1 MEPSIAAL
9 VALSAVLHP
18 VWYALVKRD
27 PDPDAAFL
35 AVNGGIALIALGHA
49 LALGVHLI
57 DALALW
63 PLMLLSGLGQLAY
76 GYAVVGVLKRADLSA
91 YYPIIRSA
99 PLAIVAIGFF
109 FLGEC
114 YSPALLGGIALVIAG
129 AFALQYKPGARLLSE
144 PVPLALSIMA
154 LLGSA
159 TYSIADAQL
168 VQTLHP
174 TAALFWIQAASVPM
188 LGLVFGHGRAD
199 WTLRLPLRAWAS
211 RPHRYLLY
219 GAIAYASYYLILVAY
234 SFGANVA
241 AVNAVR
247 QIAIPIS
254 VFIGGMWL
262 AEGSMGR
269 RFVAALVLA
278 MGVVIIVVFR

>member
-1 MEPSIAAL
+1 MELSVAAL
-9 VALSAVLHP
+9 VVLSAVLHP

-35 AVNGGIALIALGHA
+35 AVNGGISLIALGHA
-49 LALGVHLI
+49 LALGVDLI
-57 DALALW
+57 EALAFW

-109 FLGEC
+109 FLGER
-114 YSPALLGGIALVIAG
+114 YSLALLGGIALVIAG

-188 LGLVFGHGRAD
+188 LGLVFGHDRAD

-211 RPHRYLLY
+211 RPQRYLLY
-219 GAIAYASYYLILVAY
+219 GTIAYASYYLILMAY

-254 VFIGGMWL
+254 VFIGGVWL

-269 RFVAALVLA
+269 RLVAALVLA